1 MTAGRVRARIAAMP
15 TSPGPRTLRRIWI
28 WTAAGTVLWLAGIV
42 LAPWLSARGA
52 AGPAR
57 AVYALYAPV
66 CHQLAGRCYVLWG
79 RPLAVCGRC
88 LGIYLGFAA
97 GLAAYPLVRGWARTA
112 LPAGR
117 LFILLTLPL
126 AVDGLA
132 GFLGV
137 WQSPIGFRAVTGFVW
152 GALLPYYFVAGLADL
167 ARGRRERAAS
177 RALEKAGPTK

>member
-1 MTAGRVRARIAAMP
+1 MRRVW
-15 TSPGPRTLRRIWI
+15 LL
-28 WTAAGTVLWLAGIV
+28 TAAGALLWLAGIV
-42 LAPWLSARGA
+42 LAPWLAARGA

-66 CHQLAGRCYVLWG
+66 CHQLADRCYVLWG

-97 GLAAYPLVRGWARTA
+97 GLAAYPLVRRFDRSA
-112 LPAGR
+112 LPSAR
-117 LFILLTLPL
+117 LFILLSLPL

-132 GFLGV
+132 GFFGI
-137 WQSPIGFRAVTGFVW
+137 WRSPIAVRAATGLVW
-152 GALLPYYFVAGLADL
+152 GALLPYYWVAGLADL
-167 ARGRRERAAS
+167 LRARRERIAA